1 MDTGREKHQ
10 LMKKTLKMA
19 IFTVLVLLVG
29 GAGVLYYYLNVKEYD
44 VADAKVEEITK
55 KDYQIDLPDL
65 DGAVTAEDGSSE
77 DHTDSNAATADH
89 DADSDDTGKGE
100 SAESAKEDTKVAST
114 TAGADSKGDGTVAS
128 GHDSSTDTAS
138 KKTSTKS
145 DRSKSSASTPS
156 SNNGADMKNDGNSD
170 RNSNNKPVITAENIK
185 AAYRPAFESL
195 QSQANAK
202 IDALV
207 NTAYSE
213 YQSKK
218 QSGESVSITYF
229 FQKYTSAGK
238 ELESNTDE
246 TFNYIYGA
254 LVNDLENRGFS
265 SSEANEF
272 KTQYENAK
280 SARESALIS
289 KAKSAL

>member
-1 MDTGREKHQ
+1 MGREKHQ
-10 LMKKTLKMA
+10 LMRKTFKMA
-19 IFTVLVLLVG
+19 IFTVLLLLVG
-29 GAGVLYYYLNVKEYD
+29 GAGVLYYYMNVKEYD
-44 VADAKVEEITK
+44 VADEKVEGITK

-65 DGAVTAEDGSSE
+65 DGAVTAEDGGSE

-89 DADSDDTGKGE
+89 DADGDDTGKGE
-100 SAESAKEDTKVAST
+100 SAEGAKEETKVADT
-114 TAGADSKGDGTVAS
+114 TGDTESKGDAAVAS
-128 GHDSSTDTAS
+128 GNDSSTDAAS

-145 DRSKSSASTPS
+145 DGSKSSAGTPS
-156 SNNGADMKNDGNSD
+156 SSNGSDKKEDGNLE
-170 RNSNNKPVITAENIK
+170 RNSNNKPVMTAETIK

-202 IDALV
+202 VDALV

-238 ELESNTDE
+238 ELENNTDE

>member
-1 MDTGREKHQ
+1 MGREKHQ

-19 IFTVLVLLVG
+19 IFTVLILLVG

-44 VADAKVEEITK
+44 VADVKVEEITK

-65 DGAVTAEDGSSE
+65 NGAVTGEDGSSE
-77 DHTDSNAATADH
+77 DSTDGHATTTEADK
-89 DADSDDTGKGE
+89 DATGAGE
-100 SAESAKEDTKVAST
+100 SAEGDKEETKVSGT
-114 TAGADSKGDGTVAS
+114 TEDAEPKGDDTVVS
-128 GHDSSTDTAS
+128 FNDSSMDTAS
-138 KKTSTKS
+138 KKTSNTS
-145 DRSKSSASTPS
+145 DRSKSSADTPS
-156 SNNGADMKNDGNSD
+156 SNTGSDMNEDGNSD
-170 RNSNNKPVITAENIK
+170 RNSNNNPVITAETIK

-202 IDALV
+202 VDALV

-254 LVNDLENRGFS
+254 LVNDLEDRGFS

-272 KTQYENAK
+272 KKQYENAK

>member
-1 MDTGREKHQ
+1 MR
-10 LMKKTLKMA
+10 KTFKMA
-19 IFTVLVLLVG
+19 IFTVLLLLVG
-29 GAGVLYYYLNVKEYD
+29 GAGVLYYYMNVKEYD
-44 VADAKVEEITK
+44 VADEKVEEITK

-65 DGAVTAEDGSSE
+65 DGAVTGEDGSSE

-89 DADSDDTGKGE
+89 DAGSNDLDKGE
-100 SAESAKEDTKVAST
+100 ATEGAKEDTKVART
-114 TAGADSKGDGTVAS
+114 TAGADSKGDGTAES
-128 GHDSSTDTAS
+128 SHDSSTDAAS

-145 DRSKSSASTPS
+145 DRSKSSAGTPS
-156 SNNGADMKNDGNSD
+156 SKNGSDKKDDGNSGH
-170 RNSNNKPVITAENIK
+170 NSNNKPVITADTIK

-207 NTAYSE
+207 NTAYNE

-254 LVNDLENRGFS
+254 LVNDLQDRGFS

>member
-1 MDTGREKHQ
+1 MR
-10 LMKKTLKMA
+10 KTFKMA
-19 IFTVLVLLVG
+19 IFTVLLLLVG
-29 GAGVLYYYLNVKEYD
+29 VAGILYYYMNVKEYD
-44 VADAKVEEITK
+44 VADERVEEITK

-65 DGAVTAEDGSSE
+65 DGAVTAENGGSE
-77 DHTDSNAATADH
+77 DHTGSNAAAADH
-89 DADSDDTGKGE
+89 AGKGE
-100 SAESAKEDTKVAST
+100 SAEGAKEDTKVAGT
-114 TAGADSKGDGTVAS
+114 TAGAYSNGDAAGAS

-138 KKTSTKS
+138 KKRSNKS
-145 DRSKSSASTPS
+145 DGSKSSAGTPS
-156 SNNGADMKNDGNSD
+156 SNNGSDKKEDSNSE
-170 RNSNNKPVITAENIK
+170 RNSNNKPVITAETIK
-185 AAYRPAFESL
+185 AAYRPSFESL

-202 IDALV
+202 VDALV

-238 ELESNTDE
+238 ELENNTDE

>member
-1 MDTGREKHQ
+1 
-10 LMKKTLKMA
+10 MKKTLKMA

-44 VADAKVEEITK
+44 VADKKVEEITK

-65 DGAVTAEDGSSE
+65 DGAVTGEDGSSE
-77 DHTDSNAATADH
+77 VHTDRNAATADP
-89 DADSDDTGKGE
+89 DTDSDEPGKGE
-100 SAESAKEDTKVAST
+100 SAEGAKEDTKVADT
-114 TAGADSKGDGTVAS
+114 TGDAESKGDAAVAS
-128 GHDSSTDTAS
+128 GHGSSTEAAS

-145 DRSKSSASTPS
+145 DRSKSSAGTQS
-156 SNNGADMKNDGNSD
+156 SNNGSENKEDGNPD
-170 RNSNNKPVITAENIK
+170 RNTYNKPVITAETIK

-202 IDALV
+202 VDALV
-207 NTAYSE
+207 NTAFSE

-238 ELESNTDE
+238 EIESNTDE

>member
-1 MDTGREKHQ
+1 MR
-10 LMKKTLKMA
+10 KTFKMA
-19 IFTVLVLLVG
+19 IFTVLLLLVG
-29 GAGVLYYYLNVKEYD
+29 GAGILYYYLNVKEYD
-44 VADAKVEEITK
+44 VADEKVEEITK

-65 DGAVTAEDGSSE
+65 DGAGTGEIGSSE
-77 DHTDSNAATADH
+77 DNTSSNAATVDH
-89 DADSDDTGKGE
+89 DEDSDDTGKAE
-100 SAESAKEDTKVAST
+100 SAEGAKEETKVAST
-114 TAGADSKGDGTVAS
+114 TRDAESKGDAAVAS
-128 GHDSSTDTAS
+128 GQDSSTDAAS
-138 KKTSTKS
+138 KKTSNKS
-145 DRSKSSASTPS
+145 DGSKSTAGTPS
-156 SNNGADMKNDGNSD
+156 SHNGSDKKEDGNSD
-170 RNSNNKPVITAENIK
+170 RNSNNKPVITAETIK

-202 IDALV
+202 VDELV